1 LVVIKGFL
9 FLKKR
14 RRPPC
19 GKQKTLFAVV
29 DFRTARAK
37 KAKVFWFFFSKKN
50 ILSFSGIGWLAERP
64 RPRSTHRRRDGRTH
78 VLAEGVSLFRPTAL
92 GS

>member
-1 LVVIKGFL
+1 MHGDDGGGGWDHVRDLVVIKGFL

-50 ILSFSGIGWLAERP
+50 ILLPPAP
-64 RPRSTHRRRDGRTH
+64 
-78 VLAEGVSLFRPTAL
+78 
-92 GS
+92 

>member
-1 LVVIKGFL
+1 
-9 FLKKR
+9 LKKR
-14 RRPPC
+14 S
-19 GKQKTLFAVV
+19 KKLLFAVAGV
-29 DFRTARAK
+29 RSARAK

-64 RPRSTHRRRDGRTH
+64 RPRSTHRRRDGRTP
-78 VLAEGVSLFRPTAL
+78 VLAEGASLFRPTAL